1 MILYR
6 QLDDAYRRLRRQP
19 CPVWLGDVC
28 EGGLDGAVAAIR
40 CDRPDSTDSD
50 RVLRTMVEIGR
61 REPDA
66 MTVVLYALAPKLRTR
81 LARTVTDEYRTDAL
95 TDLAFVL
102 LDSSF
107 DGARLAARIVNRAHN
122 RAYKGDR
129 RSRTHGTVNV
139 MTVSPREPQH
149 FVRVRSHD
157 EDVATAAVRRAD
169 LARFHAAVR
178 ARIGEGRLSPAAW
191 AAYRDHR
198 LRRAIDP
205 GAPVCSDHQ
214 RITASRA
221 ATKLAPLIDMYLHAA

>member
-1 MILYR
+1 
-6 QLDDAYRRLRRQP
+6 
-19 CPVWLGDVC
+19 VWLGDVC
-28 EGGLDGAVAAIR
+28 EGGVDGAVAVIR

-50 RVLRTMVEIGR
+50 RVLRTLVEIGR
-61 REPDA
+61 RWPDA
-66 MTVVLYALAPKLRTR
+66 MTVVLYALAPNLRAR

-102 LDSSF
+102 HDSSLA
-107 DGARLAARIVNRAHN
+107 GARLAARVVNRAHN
-122 RAYKGDR
+122 RAYKADR

-139 MTVSPREPQH
+139 MTVTPREPQH

-157 EDVATAAVRRAD
+157 EDVATVAAQRAD

-178 ARIGEGRLSPAAW
+178 ERIGEGRLSTAAW

-205 GAPVCSDHQ
+205 DAAVCSDHQ

-221 ATKLAPLIDMYLHAA
+221 ATKLIPLINTYLHAA